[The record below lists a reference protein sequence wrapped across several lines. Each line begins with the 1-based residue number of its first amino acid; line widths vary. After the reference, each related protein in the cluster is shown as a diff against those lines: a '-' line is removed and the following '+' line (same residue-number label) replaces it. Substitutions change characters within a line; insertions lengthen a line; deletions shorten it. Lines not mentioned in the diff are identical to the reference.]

1 MKNYSVEQ
9 LNYLEAKTQYE
20 MINEQIEIE
29 KEKQGV
35 NKLVTDGRRT
45 PENREIA
52 HKRLNMISE
61 IENKLGKWKVLDQ
74 LIDAEDEL
82 IKWSHEHM
90 KKAKEYNSQKEEM
103 ERLFKDYKKFPKI
116 REKMIDAASKLILN
130 KPAI

>member
-1 MKNYSVEQ
+1 MNYS
-9 LNYLEAKTQYE
+9 
-20 MINEQIEIE
+20 NEQFNYFQAKKEYDSILKQVEIE
-29 KEKQGV
+29 KELSGV

-61 IENKLGKWKVLDQ
+61 IENKLGKWKALDQ
-74 LIDAEDEL
+74 LINAEDEL

-90 KKAKEYNSQKEEM
+90 KKAKEYNLQKEDM
-103 ERLFKDYKKFPKI
+103 EKLFRDYKKFPKI